1 MIGGQWMQ
9 FRGTNIDFDNLSDD
23 ELDEIVGY
31 SEDEDTLTVRY
42 ALACHVIAN
51 LIEEFE
57 PESLSNMDMV
67 DFTICKM
74 LIDGHIEIERK
85 NESIH

>member
-1 MIGGQWMQ
+1 MQ
-9 FRGTNIDFDNLSDD
+9 FQGTNLDFDNLSED
-23 ELDEIVGY
+23 ELEEIVDY
-31 SEDEDTLTVRY
+31 SEDEDTFAVRY

-57 PESLSNMDMV
+57 PGSLSNMDMV

-74 LIDGHIEIERK
+74 LIDGYISIERK

>member
-1 MIGGQWMQ
+1 
-9 FRGTNIDFDNLSDD
+9 
-23 ELDEIVGY
+23 
-31 SEDEDTLTVRY
+31 
-42 ALACHVIAN
+42 LACHVIAN